1 MKMFGSFLAFM
12 NSGGA
17 INWLI
22 FCLYLFSL
30 ALFSAR
36 AVYFF
41 RSRCRKAVLLAALR
55 DGGFASL
62 EAQIKNREKHSHLY
76 RIAEIFAHN
85 AIKPE
90 AAQSEASLQEAVDR
104 EAALLKSEMES
115 GLAFLSFA
123 ASVAP
128 LLGLLGTITGLMA
141 AFSQI
146 ELRGAAVDISFLSG
160 GIKEAM
166 STTATGLVTAI
177 FALGCCKLF
186 EYVSVSRLEAMSL
199 AVSFLT
205 EKERKTA

>member
-1 MKMFGSFLAFM
+1 MKMGGSFFVFM

-22 FCLYLFSL
+22 FALYLFDL

-41 RSRCRKAVLLAALR
+41 RGRCRKAALLAALQE
-55 DGGFASL
+55 GGFASFD
-62 EAQIKNREKHSHLY
+62 AQSTRQEKQSPLY
-76 RIAEIFAHN
+76 RIAQAVARN
-85 AIKPE
+85 AEKPE
-90 AAQSEASLQEAVDR
+90 AALNETIER
-104 EAALLKSEMES
+104 EAALLKSEMEK
-115 GLAFLSFA
+115 GLAFFSFA

-166 STTATGLVTAI
+166 TTTATGLVTAI
-177 FALGCCKLF
+177 FALAFCKLF
-186 EYVSVSRLEAMSL
+186 EHLAASRLEAMAL
-199 AVSFLT
+199 AVSLMT
-205 EKERKTA
+205 EKLRMGTAA